1 MDANN
6 MTKEQLIDRI
16 YFLNNQIKELKISN
30 EETKKI
36 NAALRVYD
44 ENFPLFLNTAPIG
57 LVISNMQGDI
67 INANKTILDL
77 LGYLPEIFNTMNIT
91 NLYANPNDR
100 KRLLDVL
107 YTRNHIFEFE
117 TKLKHADGTLRTV
130 LLNADYIESNNE
142 KVILTSVFDITQFK
156 KIQDELMLT
165 EKEYHSLFSNAPI
178 GIAVVDVQGNL
189 IASNEA
195 IQELMGYN
203 EEELHKLNAYD
214 FYYDATER
222 RRLLDLTRKS
232 SIVRDF
238 ETKFRHKNG
247 SVIHVLMNT
256 DLIDFK
262 QHKNVLLTSV
272 RSITNLKLIEEE
284 LTKERDFISA
294 VLNTAASLVMVLD
307 SKGRV
312 LRFNRACELTT
323 AYSFEDVKNKPV
335 WEFLSANPDLTKER
349 VGALLHSSSP
359 ATYEAVW
366 LTKSGSERLISWS
379 ITTLNNQ
386 GKAEYIVATGID
398 ITEQRKAESE
408 LKKANQKLLTWVKDL
423 EASTGEMNQLIEM
436 GEQLQNCQ
444 TINEVCTISSQY
456 IKQMFP
462 ISRGSLY
469 LINSSKNLAESFE
482 MWSEPSYTERLFTPL
497 DCWAVRRGRPHLI
510 DSAHKGLL
518 CSHVNGDPNEGQYLC
533 VPMLAGGEVIGILH
547 INFDSSIKKCQES
560 PDFKL
565 FNEQRIQ
572 LIVTIAERIALA
584 ISNLNL
590 KESLRQQS
598 IRDPLTGLF
607 NRRYMEE
614 SLDREIARAKR
625 EKNSI
630 GIIMFDIDH
639 FKKFNDNVGHD
650 AGDALLKELGIFLR
664 KTTRAEDIVSRYG
677 GEEFIAVL
685 PSATLDETESRAEQL
700 RIGVAKLTAY
710 HLGKPLDK
718 CTISLGVAAFP
729 MHGQTI
735 DILLKNADTAL
746 YRAKKEGRNKVVVSP
761 LEEM

>member
-1 MDANN
+1 
-6 MTKEQLIDRI
+6 MTKEQLIAQI
-16 YFLNNQIKELKISN
+16 NFLNKKMKELKISN
-30 EETKKI
+30 KKTEKI
-36 NAALRVYD
+36 DAALRVFD
-44 ENFPLFLNTAPIG
+44 EKFPLFFNIAPIG

-67 INANKTILDL
+67 LNANKTILDL
-77 LGYLPEIFNTMNIT
+77 LGYSSEIFNTMNVS
-91 NLYANPNDR
+91 NLYADPNDR
-100 KRLLDVL
+100 KRLLDIL
-107 YTRNHIFEFE
+107 YTQNHIFEFE
-117 TKLKHADGTLRTV
+117 TKIKHIDGSLRTV

-156 KIQDELMLT
+156 EIQDELMLT
-165 EKEYHSLFSNAPI
+165 EKEYHSLFNNAPI

-195 IQELMGYN
+195 IQELMGYS

-262 QHKNVLLTSV
+262 EYKNVLLTSV
-272 RSITNLKLIEEE
+272 RSITNLKQIEEE

-307 SKGRV
+307 RDGNV
-312 LRFNRACELTT
+312 ARFNRACEVTT

-335 WEFLSANPDLTKER
+335 WEFLSANPSLTRER
-349 VGALLHSSSP
+349 VSTLLRSSSP
-359 ATYEAVW
+359 TTYEAVW
-366 LTKSGSERLISWS
+366 LTKNGSERLISWS

-386 GKAEYIVATGID
+386 GQAEYIVATGID
-398 ITEQRKAESE
+398 ITEQRKAETE

-423 EASTGEMNQLIEM
+423 EDSTGEMNQLIEM

-456 IKQMFP
+456 VQQMFP
-462 ISRGSLY
+462 LSRGALY

-482 MWSEPSYTERLFTPL
+482 MWGDPSYTEKLFAPL

-510 DSAHKGLL
+510 DREHKGLL
-518 CSHVNGDPNEGQYLC
+518 CSHVNGVQNEGQYLC
-533 VPMLAGGEVIGILH
+533 VPMLASGEVIGVLH
-547 INFDSSIKKCQES
+547 LNFASSIKQSQEGT
-560 PDFKL
+560 DFRL
-565 FNEQRIQ
+565 FNEQKIQ

-625 EKNSI
+625 ENNYI

-639 FKKFNDNVGHD
+639 FKKFNDNAGHD
-650 AGDALLKELGIFLR
+650 AGDALLKELGLFLR
-664 KTTRAEDIVSRYG
+664 KTTRADDIVSRYG
-677 GEEFIAVL
+677 GEEFVAVL
-685 PSATLDETESRAEQL
+685 PTATLGETENRAEQL

-710 HLGKPLDK
+710 HLGKPLAK
-718 CTISLGVAAFP
+718 CTISLGVSAFP

-735 DILLKNADTAL
+735 DALLKNADTAL
-746 YRAKKEGRNKVVVSP
+746 YRAKKEGRNKVIVAP
-761 LEEM
+761 AEEK